1 MNTRYEET
9 NYDRILQI
17 SKNNHGILKTEDL
30 VKNQIPTWYLTDLV
44 NKGKIRRIERGIY
57 TTEEGDIDDL
67 YFFQLTH
74 KRCIYSYQCA
84 LYLLE
89 MTDRVPYQKE
99 VTVYSGYNATNIEKD
114 VLIHYVTKE
123 KYLIGITTAFTVFS
137 NPVKV
142 YDRERTI
149 CDLILNRKK
158 IDPEIYSDALRRY
171 FNNKHRDYRK
181 IREYADIFGIRKE
194 INLILEIL
202 G

>member
-99 VTVYSGYNATNIEKD
+99 VTVYSGYNATNIEK
-114 VLIHYVTKE
+114 
-123 KYLIGITTAFTVFS
+123 
-137 NPVKV
+137 
-142 YDRERTI
+142 
-149 CDLILNRKK
+149 
-158 IDPEIYSDALRRY
+158 
-171 FNNKHRDYRK
+171 
-181 IREYADIFGIRKE
+181 
-194 INLILEIL
+194 
-202 G
+202 